1 MSAVQESNL
10 RDEKCLLGIKEL
22 RLRNFSKNLPFL
34 ILSDKLPE
42 DQVYREYAAGR
53 IEIQELFTVGNSYQH
68 KLIRVLTE
76 LEADRI
82 RRIYRLI

>member
-42 DQVYREYAAGR
+42 DQVYREYADGR
-53 IEIQELFTVGNSYQH
+53 IEIQELYVNGSTYNFKV
-68 KLIRVLTE
+68 LRVLPNN
-76 LEADRI
+76 EADKV
-82 RRIYRLI
+82 RRNYGLL